1 MRIGVKAGQ
10 WGWSF
15 EELLNAWTKAEA
27 EGFDLLSCF
36 DHVSAAPGGNVAWDA
51 PTLLAAMA
59 GATSRIRLAVHVLN
73 VSLRPPLL
81 LAGQLAVAQ
90 ASSGGR
96 LEVGLGTGSW
106 HLARHDH
113 RVAGVAFPP
122 FAERVR
128 RLEACCRTFPALWRG
143 EIVSDAV
150 LGLDDASLGPLGI
163 EPPPIVVGGTSD
175 RVLAVAAAYADA
187 WNASSVETARFAELA
202 GRLTELSSDHR
213 GRASGPDLAPRG
225 RARRR
230 PRSEGSLRGRR
241 CGHPDLRARRGA
253 RSGHDRAT
261 RRHHASSLS
270 LPLNGDS
277 TDGYTPRP

>member
-1 MRIGVKAGQ
+1 MDGLIWDRGRMRIGVKPGQ

-15 EELLNAWTKAEA
+15 DELLAAWSKAES

-36 DHVSAAPGGNVAWDA
+36 DHVSAAPAGNAAWDA

-59 GATSRIRLAVHVLN
+59 GATSHIPLAVHVLN

-113 RVAGVAFPP
+113 RSAGVPFPP

-128 RLEACCRTFPALWRG
+128 RLEACCRAFPALWRG
-143 EIVSDAV
+143 ETVTDDA
-150 LGLDDASLGPLGI
+150 LGLDAASLGPLGI
-163 EPPPIVVGGTSD
+163 EAPPIVVGGTSE
-175 RVLAVAAAYADA
+175 RVLALAAALGDA
-187 WNASSVETARFAELA
+187 WNASSVEADRFAQLRQRLEGLA
-202 GRLTELSSDHR
+202 G
-213 GRASGPDLAPRG
+213 PRVIERQVQLWLHEVG
-225 RARRR
+225 I
-230 PRSEGSLRGRR
+230 E
-241 CGHPDLRARRGA
+241 GA
-253 RSGHDRAT
+253 RDAVARYGDAGADVVVFVLDEDRDPDVIARLAAAT
-261 RRHHASSLS
+261 AV
-270 LPLNGDS
+270 N
-277 TDGYTPRP
+277 

>member
-10 WGWSF
+10 WGWSY
-15 EELLNAWTKAEA
+15 EELLAAWTKAEA

-51 PTLLAAMA
+51 PTLLVAMA

-90 ASSGGR
+90 ASSHGR

-113 RVAGVAFPP
+113 RVAGVPFPP
-122 FAERVR
+122 FAERIR

-143 EIVSDAV
+143 ETVSDSV
-150 LGLDDASLGPLGI
+150 LGLDEASLGPLGL

-175 RVLAVAAAYADA
+175 RVLAVAAAHADA
-187 WNASSVETARFAELA
+187 WNASSVETDRFAELA
-202 GRLTELSSDHR
+202 GRLTELSSDHPVER
-213 GRASGPDLAPRG
+213 QVQIWFREVGLD
-225 RARRR
+225 
-230 PRSEGSLRGRR
+230 
-241 CGHPDLRARRGA
+241 GA
-253 RSGHDRAT
+253 REARDRYEAAGVDTLIFVLDEERDPDVIARLAAAT
-261 RRHHASSLS
+261 A
-270 LPLNGDS
+270 PA
-277 TDGYTPRP
+277 